1 MSARTWWS
9 GIATILVIVTSTGC
23 NCGRA
28 RIVSSPDGGD
38 PYSRVAPANGF
49 AAGATVS
56 KSQHFQLVGALNAPA
71 GAASRSQNFQLKGGV
86 VEASQE

>member
-1 MSARTWWS
+1 MSARARWLSITTVL
-9 GIATILVIVTSTGC
+9 AIVTSSGC

-28 RIVSSPDGGD
+28 RIVSRPDGGD
-38 PYSRVAPANGF
+38 YTRVAPAHGF
-49 AAGATVS
+49 AAGAVVS
-56 KSQHFQLVGALNAPA
+56 KSQHFQLVGELNAPA